1 MSIPVK
7 GIYVQGQ
14 CNTEQEAKEKFE
26 ALPIHLMRIVSNTEE
41 THSTAELRFVVD
53 GKVLGGVISAKFGN
67 ASGELVAD
75 ELVQVT
81 ITCLC
86 TLG

>member
-26 ALPIHLMRIVSNTEE
+26 ARPEHLMRIVSVAGDA
-41 THSTAELRFVVD
+41 HSTRDLRFIVD
-53 GKVLGGVISAKFGN
+53 GKEIGGVLSARIGN
-67 ASGELVAD
+67 SSGELLPD

-86 TLG
+86 VLG